1 MISDLLHR
9 TLKGAPQII
18 LSFEFTSVSS
28 TLLIVTKVKS
38 QLKIFVPTEK
48 RSIMIFFYTL
58 LHNQKYLEVLQNAQC
73 VFVSFWGHF
82 LVIFYS
88 KHHKPLFG

>member
-28 TLLIVTKVKS
+28 TLFIVTKVQAQVKV
-38 QLKIFVPTEK
+38 FV
-48 RSIMIFFYTL
+48 TL
-58 LHNQKYLEVLQNAQC
+58 LYNQKYIKRCYKMHSAVC
-73 VFVSFWGHF
+73 V
-82 LVIFYS
+82 
-88 KHHKPLFG
+88 